1 MNKLHDQ
8 GKIKYGERYTIY
20 SPKDGQPCMD
30 HDRQS
35 GEAVG
40 PQEYTAVKME
50 VLEWGPNVPGELRQ
64 AVGGRK
70 VSMVAATLRPETM

>member
-1 MNKLHDQ
+1 
-8 GKIKYGERYTIY
+8 
-20 SPKDGQPCMD
+20 MD
-30 HDRQS
+30 HDRAS

-50 VLEWGPNVPGELRQ
+50 VLSWGDNVPREVVE

-70 VSMVAATLRPETM
+70 VNMVAATLRPETM